1 MEIDVASMEGTAYS
15 DLMESLG
22 SDATKYVYRGNLA
35 SFMAAV
41 PDGVF
46 VKYAGAPPK
55 SRGIEDVCEAFVGL
69 ARSNPDAAK
78 AAVRSYVKGLKG
90 LVERGKM
97 SPNTVPNKIKPVKAL
112 LAASEI
118 DVSWRVINKMMPPPV
133 KSRDRAYTREELQ
146 AMLAGSSSLTDKVI
160 VLLFSS
166 GGFRIGAWDYFCWED
181 LAPVGDP
188 PEGAALRVYRGYPEE
203 YWTFVTP
210 EAHGAMGLYRKEWK
224 YRFGDE
230 PRGGDPLLASVR
242 YDRPVRINA
251 RGVKARVT
259 KIVARAGLRP
269 PGEGRRMH
277 AVKLD
282 HGFRKYFNTM
292 LRRAKV
298 NYLDKEDMM
307 GHKVGLESHYE
318 RYNEED
324 FERFPEYKKAIPF
337 LTVSDEE
344 RLRIEAAAKQ
354 ARIDELTALRRKE
367 AEGREK
373 IRSLKKQAV
382 GERELRGRVF
392 EMIEEFMS
400 RTPGGRPCARCGAAH
415 EGECSGGVPG

>member
-1 MEIDVASMEGTAYS
+1 VEIDVASMEGTAYS

-22 SDATKYVYRGNLA
+22 SDASKYVYRGNLA

-46 VKYAGAPPK
+46 EKYAGVRPE
-55 SRGIEDVCEAFVGL
+55 SRGIEDMCEAFVGL

-78 AAVRSYVKGLKG
+78 AVVRSYVKGLKG
-90 LVERGKM
+90 LVEKGKM

-118 DVSWRVINKMMPPPV
+118 DVSWKVINRMMPPPV

-146 AMLAGSSSLTDKVI
+146 AMLAGSSNLTDKVI
-160 VLLFSS
+160 VLFFSS
-166 GGFRIGAWDYFCWED
+166 GGFRIGAWDYFRWDD
-181 LAPVGDP
+181 LVPVGDP
-188 PEGAALRVYRGYPEE
+188 PEGAALRVYHGYPEE

-210 EAHGAMGLYRKEWK
+210 EAYGAMGLYRKEWE
-224 YRFGDE
+224 YRFGQE
-230 PRGGDPLLASVR
+230 PGGADPLLASAR
-242 YDRPVRINA
+242 YDKPVRLNA

-259 KIVARAGLRP
+259 KIVGRAGLRP

-324 FERFPEYKKAIPF
+324 FERFPEYRKAIPF

-344 RLRIEAAAKQ
+344 RLRAETVAKQ
-354 ARIDELTALRRKE
+354 AKIDELNALRRKE
-367 AEGREK
+367 ETGRK
-373 IRSLKKQAV
+373 RIKSLKKEAA
-382 GERELRGRVF
+382 GERELRGRVY
-392 EMIEEFMS
+392 EMVEEIM
-400 RTPGGRPCARCGAAH
+400 GRLD
-415 EGECSGGVPG
+415 